1 MGACLVKSI
10 DEMRARIDAIHQ
22 AKADG
27 DHELLSKRLA
37 EAQES
42 ALVDLAFALGW
53 ITGLE
58 DDRDYLRSEVDRLVA
73 DREAIRRR
81 LDMYERIKS

>member
-1 MGACLVKSI
+1 VKSI
-10 DEMRARIDAIHQ
+10 KDIRARIDAIHQ

-27 DHELLSKRLA
+27 DHELLSTRLA

-58 DDRDYLRSEVDRLVA
+58 DERDYLRSEVARLVA
-73 DREAIRRR
+73 ERDALRRR